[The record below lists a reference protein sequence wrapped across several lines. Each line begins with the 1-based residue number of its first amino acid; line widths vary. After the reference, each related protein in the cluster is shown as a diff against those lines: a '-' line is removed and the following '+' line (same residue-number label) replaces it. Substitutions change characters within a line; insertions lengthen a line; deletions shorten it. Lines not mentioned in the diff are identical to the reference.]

1 MNLINSLCQ
10 IKHQQL
16 PQNSL
21 NVQSQNQHQH
31 LPSIQLPQNYL
42 NVQSQNQHQNLLQL
56 QRKQLPLQR
65 QLQNHDLSQEFN
77 ILKNNL
83 SNYIDQKIE
92 EKFVNLSNY
101 IDQKIEEKFDILYD
115 QIKKDKFFNVKD
127 NSNANANDHKDNI
140 DKQELRKEFEDR
152 LINRLTKQ
160 TVTEQMKEMTTG
172 ETETKQMDKDK
183 GYNFRKRKCHN

>member
-1 MNLINSLCQ
+1 MSNQ
-10 IKHQQL
+10 HQQQQHLPSIQLQRQL

-31 LPSIQLPQNYL
+31 LPSIQLQRNFTPIQ
-42 NVQSQNQHQNLLQL
+42 QHD
-56 QRKQLPLQR
+56 PLQQ

-101 IDQKIEEKFDILYD
+101 IDQKIEEKFDKLND

-140 DKQELRKEFEDR
+140 DKQELRELLKEFEDR
-152 LINRLTKQ
+152 LIN
-160 TVTEQMKEMTTG
+160 
-172 ETETKQMDKDK
+172 
-183 GYNFRKRKCHN
+183 